1 MDLVINSKLK
11 EKKVKLIEEK
21 LEKKSEFSMELNKI
35 TSPFNQENILKDD
48 KNIILKYRNK
58 DIFIKFFIPVYGIY
72 LILFFNRN
80 LFPSSLIQPLNYW
93 IILFEAIIS
102 IILTQILYNFIQFK
116 IVNKSYLP
124 LTFSCILMILII
136 PIAVL
141 FLLDPIFL
149 SKIIFFDI
157 YSGIS
162 LFFSYIIVIWWIL
175 YHLDF
180 NN

>member
-1 MDLVINSKLK
+1 MSEEKSKLN
-11 EKKVKLIEEK
+11 KK
-21 LEKKSEFSMELNKI
+21 LNNI
-35 TSPFNQENILKDD
+35 ISPFNQEDILNDD
-48 KNIILKYRNK
+48 KNIVPKYKYK
-58 DIFIKFFIPVYGIY
+58 DLIIKFFIPVYVIY

-102 IILTQILYNFIQFK
+102 IISTQILYNFIQFK
-116 IVNKSYLP
+116 YVNKNYLH
-124 LTFSCILMILII
+124 LTLSFILMILII

-162 LFFSYIIVIWWIL
+162 LFFSYIFVIWWIL